1 MYQLIIAVSVITF
14 TFYYLHCRWR
24 YAYTVVALSVHY
36 YCHWED
42 RGLLE
47 GKLTD
52 KVLSLN
58 YHSWLKS
65 KGFNIPLVE
74 MHAALSELEDQSDVT
89 LDKTVMNLRT
99 IQVRREWPYQKQ

>member
-1 MYQLIIAVSVITF
+1 MYQLIIAVLVIVF
-14 TFYYLHCRWR
+14 VLYYLYCRWR

-42 RGLLE
+42 SRLLE

-58 YHSWLKS
+58 YHEWLES
-65 KGFNIPLVE
+65 KGFKIALVE
-74 MHAALSELEDQSDVT
+74 MHAALSALEDQGAII
-89 LDKTVMNLRT
+89 LDKTKT
-99 IQVRREWPYQKQ
+99 IQVRREWPYQKH